1 LLSLA
6 CVQVSDAV
14 LEHDQNRRQ
23 APSAAFGQTADRAS
37 LARGYHVLVC
47 GCHTPDGVPDVI
59 GCEAHGKRS

>member
-23 APSAAFGQTADRAS
+23 APSAAFTLAGVNGTERSRTPVASKIALPPASSRA
-37 LARGYHVLVC
+37 
-47 GCHTPDGVPDVI
+47 
-59 GCEAHGKRS
+59 